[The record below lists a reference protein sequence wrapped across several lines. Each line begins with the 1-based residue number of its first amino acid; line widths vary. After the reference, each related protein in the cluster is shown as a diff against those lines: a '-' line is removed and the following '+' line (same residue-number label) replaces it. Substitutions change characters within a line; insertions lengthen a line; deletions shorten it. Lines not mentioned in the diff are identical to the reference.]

1 MGMPSKLKNMNL
13 YNDGQS
19 YLGVVTAVTVP
30 KLTRKMEAFR
40 GGGMLGSAK
49 ADFGLDD
56 DAMKME
62 WTIGGY
68 VKQILQQY
76 GAVGVDGVQLRF
88 AAAFQRDDTQE
99 VDSVEIVVRGRH
111 SEIDRGESKV
121 GDDTEVK
128 ITTECVYYKETLNG
142 ETLYEIDLLNMIQ
155 MVGGVDVT
163 ESLRRAIGL

>member
-1 MGMPSKLKNMNL
+1 MGMPYKLKNMNL
-13 YNDGQS
+13 FNDGQS
-19 YLGVVTAVTVP
+19 YLGVVTAVTLP

-40 GGGMLGSAK
+40 AAGMLGSAK

-62 WTIGGY
+62 WTTGGY
-68 VKQILQQY
+68 VKQILRQY

-88 AAAFQRDDTQE
+88 AASYQRDDTQE
-99 VDSVEIVVRGRH
+99 VDYVEIIVRGRH

-121 GDDTEVK
+121 GEDTEVK
-128 ITTECVYYKETLNG
+128 ITTECVYYKETING

-155 MVGGVDVT
+155 MVGGVDVA
-163 ESLRRAIGL
+163 ESLRRGIGL